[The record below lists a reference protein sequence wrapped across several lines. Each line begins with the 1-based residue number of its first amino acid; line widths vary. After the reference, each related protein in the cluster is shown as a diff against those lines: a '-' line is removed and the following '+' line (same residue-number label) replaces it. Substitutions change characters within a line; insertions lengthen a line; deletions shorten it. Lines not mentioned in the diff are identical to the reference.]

1 MTKLSYWDRRQLQNM
16 YEYMESAEK
25 TADQIANLYL
35 KASRYISYA
44 SDDIFERYQSR
55 HKLSQNDAMRLI
67 NTMYNKTDIKE
78 LLEKLR
84 SEDTDQNKRELL
96 AKLEAPAYQARL
108 ERLQQLQNQIDI
120 VMADVYEQEK
130 SFNTSH
136 YVDLANEAYYHS
148 IYDIQQQTGSV
159 FSFGYVDSKMINAV
173 LNSKWSG
180 KNYSARI
187 WGNTKALAQDLKE
200 ELLINLVTGRTN
212 REVAN
217 IINNKFGAGA
227 SQARRLVRTES
238 NYLATELNFKA
249 YKEAGIEKYR
259 YLATLDL
266 KTCTTC
272 CRGLDG
278 RIFFVS
284 ERKTGVNCPP
294 MHPWCRC
301 TTVGVISEKYM
312 KEGTRRPR
320 DPETHKVIDVPADMT
335 YQEWYNKYVA
345 GNPKAMLEEKKIKNR
360 ASDRKQ
366 WKKYREILR
375 DNIPDS
381 LDKFQDMKY
390 NEAEKWE
397 ETSTAYKDLVLKEK
411 IKSANYIKTIK
422 LGQQRKHIRGTNEY
436 TEGRS
441 YITIT
446 ETQAQELVEKY
457 AGTGRIIRST
467 STGKWQRK
475 EKIVVDYEIGQYIN
489 KFDGTNESTNS
500 FMISYAKDGTHIIP
514 ARRE

>member
-1 MTKLSYWDRRQLQNM
+1 
-16 YEYMESAEK
+16 
-25 TADQIANLYL
+25 
-35 KASRYISYA
+35 
-44 SDDIFERYQSR
+44 
-55 HKLSQNDAMRLI
+55 
-67 NTMYNKTDIKE
+67 
-78 LLEKLR
+78 
-84 SEDTDQNKRELL
+84 
-96 AKLEAPAYQARL
+96 
-108 ERLQQLQNQIDI
+108 
-120 VMADVYEQEK
+120 
-130 SFNTSH
+130 
-136 YVDLANEAYYHS
+136 
-148 IYDIQQQTGSV
+148 
-159 FSFGYVDSKMINAV
+159 
-173 LNSKWSG
+173 
-180 KNYSARI
+180 
-187 WGNTKALAQDLKE
+187 
-200 ELLINLVTGRTN
+200 
-212 REVAN
+212 
-217 IINNKFGAGA
+217 
-227 SQARRLVRTES
+227 
-238 NYLATELNFKA
+238 
-249 YKEAGIEKYR
+249 
-259 YLATLDL
+259 
-266 KTCTTC
+266 
-272 CRGLDG
+272 
-278 RIFFVS
+278 
-284 ERKTGVNCPP
+284 

-301 TTVGVISEKYM
+301 TTVGVISEKYL
-312 KEGTRRPR
+312 KEGTRRTR

-335 YQEWYNKYVA
+335 YQEWYNKYVT
-345 GNPKAMLEEKKIKNR
+345 GNPRAMLEEKKIKNR
-360 ASDRKQ
+360 ASDRRQ

-381 LDKFQDMKY
+381 LDKFQNMKY

-397 ETSTAYKDLVLKEK
+397 EISTSYKDLVLKEK